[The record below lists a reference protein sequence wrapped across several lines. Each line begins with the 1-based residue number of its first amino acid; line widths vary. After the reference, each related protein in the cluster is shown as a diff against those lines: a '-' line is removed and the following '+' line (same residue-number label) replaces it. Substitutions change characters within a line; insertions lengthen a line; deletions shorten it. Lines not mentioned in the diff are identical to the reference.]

1 MIRVKVPATSAN
13 MGPGF
18 DCMGIA
24 VGIYNTFG
32 FREIESGLV
41 FNGVNEEFC
50 NEDNIIYQSM
60 MVCFNKA
67 NYTVRGLEINILEQ
81 NIPISRGLGS
91 SSSCIVGGLFGAN
104 EIMGRPFSKDE
115 LFEMAV
121 MIEGHPDNVAPAVLG
136 GMVVA
141 IKEGESYYYDQVKI
155 KEYIK
160 FVPIIPNFR
169 LSTKEAREVLPKEI
183 SIKDGVYNVGR
194 AALMVIALSNGNLD
208 LLKYACKDSFHE
220 QYRGK
225 LIKCF
230 DEVKDEA
237 YNLGA
242 IASFLS
248 GAGPTIMALIK
259 DDNDGFVQGMKEFL
273 KEKELSWDI
282 HKLAIDQVGAIVEG
296 E

>member
-1 MIRVKVPATSAN
+1 M
-13 MGPGF
+13 
-18 DCMGIA
+18 
-24 VGIYNTFG
+24 
-32 FREIESGLV
+32 
-41 FNGVNEEFC
+41 
-50 NEDNIIYQSM
+50 
-60 MVCFNKA
+60 
-67 NYTVRGLEINILEQ
+67 
-81 NIPISRGLGS
+81 
-91 SSSCIVGGLFGAN
+91 
-104 EIMGRPFSKDE
+104 
-115 LFEMAV
+115 
-121 MIEGHPDNVAPAVLG
+121 
-136 GMVVA
+136 
-141 IKEGESYYYDQVKI
+141 
-155 KEYIK
+155 
-160 FVPIIPNFR
+160 PIIPNFR

-194 AALMVIALSNGNLD
+194 AALMVTALSNGNLD